1 MYQMTLNKADAQL
14 IERILDQMPASTF
27 KWVNDGSARIINP
40 KLECKIGDADLY
52 KLADYLDA
60 IDDERADGLLGGII
74 ETCDINEFAHIKG
87 FNKCSPLAH
96 QTGAWAKSAQVEV
109 VTGLTHTIALGIIS
123 DGLGFTLTAKFEK
136 QEVKTSYTV
145 TFSDLYQ
152 FKEFFDYY
160 YNLIQRIAKLVI

>member
-1 MYQMTLNKADAQL
+1 MYQMTLNEADAQL

-27 KWVNDGSARIINP
+27 EWVNDGPGRIINH
-40 KLECKIGDADLY
+40 KLKCEIGDADLY
-52 KLADYLDA
+52 KLAEYLDA
-60 IDDERADGLLGGII
+60 TDDERADGLLGGIL

-87 FNKCSPLAH
+87 FNKCAPLAH
-96 QTGAWAKSAQVEV
+96 QTGAWTQPLQVD
-109 VTGLTHTIALGIIS
+109 TIAGLTHTIALKIIS